1 MSRPNFA
8 NSFDSFP
15 ERERRNKGNRK
26 SECGYVL
33 LVLLLFSTLLFISLG
48 AAIPNTLRM
57 GQREREEELLF
68 RGHQYMRAIDLYFRQ
83 FGRYPATV
91 DELLKTDNMRFLRRA
106 YKDPMTRNG
115 EWRFIHA
122 DASGRVVDSTTS
134 PAPPGP
140 DSSGGGFAPPL
151 SSAQSTRT
159 RTSAQTRESSTAGS
173 PGAFGLSPSGRQSR
187 GRGNAS
193 GAQFIVGVASRSK
206 QKSIRVWNEKSRY
219 DEWEFF
225 YQQGASTGAGE
236 ASSPRQAEGRP
247 GRAPSPVTPANR

>member
-1 MSRPNFA
+1 M
-8 NSFDSFP
+8 
-15 ERERRNKGNRK
+15 
-26 SECGYVL
+26 L

-68 RGHQYMRAIDLYFRQ
+68 RGRQYMRAIDLYFRQ

-91 DELLKTDNMRFLRRA
+91 DELLKTDNMRFLRQA

-122 DASGRVVDSTTS
+122 NASGTVVDSTTS

-140 DSSGGGFAPPL
+140 DSSGRGFGSPL

-159 RTSAQTRESSTAGS
+159 RTSAQTRGSRTAGS
-173 PGAFGLSPSGRQSR
+173 PGGFGLSPSRGQSR
-187 GRGNAS
+187 GSGNAS
-193 GAQFIVGVASRSK
+193 DAQFIVGVASRSK
-206 QKSIRVWNEKSRY
+206 QKSIRVWNEKTRY

-225 YQQGASTGAGE
+225 FQQGASAGAGE
-236 ASSPRQAEGRP
+236 ASSPRQSEVRP
-247 GRAPSPVTPANR
+247 GRAPSPTTPANR

>member
-15 ERERRNKGNRK
+15 ERDRRNKGNRK
-26 SECGYVL
+26 SEGGYVL

-57 GQREREEELLF
+57 GQREREEELFF
-68 RGHQYMRAIDLYFRQ
+68 RGRQYMRAIDFYFRQ

-140 DSSGGGFAPPL
+140 DFSGGGFGSPL

-159 RTSAQTRESSTAGS
+159 RTSAQTRGSSA
-173 PGAFGLSPSGRQSR
+173 GAFGLSPSRRQSR
-187 GRGNAS
+187 GSGNAS

-206 QKSIRVWNEKSRY
+206 QKSIRVWNEKTRY

-225 YQQGASTGAGE
+225 YQQGASTGSGE
-236 ASSPRQAEGRP
+236 ASSPRQSEGRP